1 MGTAEE
7 ELKLINSRG
16 RRKTFLGLTPH
27 APIWPFTLS
36 LSSTNSHV
44 LRLAYFQLIDDRLR
58 VAFLDKFSDSV
69 FSTYLTY
76 LNLTCERLWGHLFN
90 TKCVQPS
97 RKLKGGVNRM
107 TLMLIF
113 R

>member
-36 LSSTNSHV
+36 ISSTNSHV

-58 VAFLDKFSDSV
+58 VAFLDRFSDSV
-69 FSTYLTY
+69 FSTHLTY
-76 LNLTCERLWGHLFN
+76 LNLTCERNWGHLFN
-90 TKCVQPS
+90 TKFPNYLESLREV
-97 RKLKGGVNRM
+97 
-107 TLMLIF
+107 
-113 R
+113 

>member
-76 LNLTCERLWGHLFN
+76 LNLTCERLWGHLLN
-90 TKCVQPS
+90 TKSVQPS
-97 RKLKGGVNRM
+97 RKFKGGLNCM
-107 TLMLIF
+107 TLMVIF
-113 R
+113 P

>member
-16 RRKTFLGLTPH
+16 RHKTFLGLTPH

-44 LRLAYFQLIDDRLR
+44 LRLAYFQLIDDLLR
-58 VAFLDKFSDSV
+58 VAFFYKFSDSV
-69 FSTYLTY
+69 FSAYLTY
-76 LNLTCERLWGHLFN
+76 LNLTCERLWGHLLN
-90 TKCVQPS
+90 TKSVQPS
-97 RKLKGGVNRM
+97 RKFKGGLNCM
-107 TLMLIF
+107 ALMLIF
-113 R
+113 L

>member
-16 RRKTFLGLTPH
+16 RHKTFLASPLQ

-44 LRLAYFQLIDDRLR
+44 LRLAYFHLIDDLLR
-58 VAFLDKFSDSV
+58 VAFFYKFSDSV
-69 FSTYLTY
+69 FSAYLTY
-76 LNLTCERLWGHLFN
+76 LNLTCVRNWGHLFN
-90 TKCVQPS
+90 TKFPNYLESLREV
-97 RKLKGGVNRM
+97 
-107 TLMLIF
+107 
-113 R
+113 

>member
-16 RRKTFLGLTPH
+16 RHKTFLGLTPH

-36 LSSTNSHV
+36 ISSTNSHV
-44 LRLAYFQLIDDRLR
+44 LRLAYFQLIDDLLR

-90 TKCVQPS
+90 TKNMSKHLESLREV
-97 RKLKGGVNRM
+97 
-107 TLMLIF
+107 
-113 R
+113 